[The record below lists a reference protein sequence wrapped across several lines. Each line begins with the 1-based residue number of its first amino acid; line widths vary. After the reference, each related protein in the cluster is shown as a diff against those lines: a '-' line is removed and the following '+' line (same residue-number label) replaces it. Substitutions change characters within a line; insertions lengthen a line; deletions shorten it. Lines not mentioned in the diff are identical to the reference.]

1 MKPVACRHCGHRVD
15 SVGETDDPDCPNCG
29 AYFVSKRRIV
39 AYGLTLAVL
48 SSLML
53 MPSLG

>member
-29 AYFVSKRRIV
+29 AYFVSKRRVV